1 MVKPNKT
8 ALGRGLGALLGS
20 TEPDVSPTVS
30 VDDADIVLNVKLT
43 DIDPDREQ
51 PRRRFEE
58 GALNELAESIASV
71 GVIQPIIVRK
81 VGGRYQLI
89 AGERRW
95 RAARLAG
102 LTEIPAIVRDW
113 AQHERLEVMLIENLQ
128 RDDLN
133 PIEEAQG
140 IYRLMEACGYTQD
153 AAARR
158 LGMSRPAV
166 ANLLRLLSLPEV
178 VLVLVREGKLSAG
191 HARTLAALEDDDKK
205 IRLANACIAQG
216 WSVRQLE
223 RIVQQAQKGD
233 EEKPKPLP
241 VPAEFKDL
249 ERMARQTFGT
259 RAQIEGNAE
268 KGKLVLH
275 YYSADDLQRIWD
287 VLESF
292 EQS

>member
-1 MVKPNKT
+1 MAKNNKN

-20 TEPDVSPTVS
+20 SEPDAPIAEQMIQGDV
-30 VDDADIVLNVKLT
+30 VLNLKLT
-43 DIDPDREQ
+43 DIDPDRDQ
-51 PRRRFEE
+51 PRRQFDSK
-58 GALNELAESIASV
+58 ALDELAESIASV
-71 GVIQPIIVRK
+71 GVIQPIIVRR
-81 VGGRYQLI
+81 VGSRYQLI

-102 LTEIPAIVRDW
+102 LSEIPAIVRDW

-140 IYRLMEACGYTQD
+140 IHRLMEACGYTQE

-166 ANLLRLLSLPEV
+166 ANLLRLLSLPVAV
-178 VLVLVREGKLSAG
+178 VEFVKEGKLTAG
-191 HARTLAALEDDDKK
+191 HARALVSIEEDDKC
-205 IRLANACIAQG
+205 IRLANTCIAQG

-223 RIVQQAQKGD
+223 RIVQQAQM
-233 EEKPKPLP
+233 EKPEATLP
-241 VPAEFKDL
+241 VQLPAEFKDL
-249 ERMARQTFGT
+249 ERMARSTFGT
-259 RAQIEGNAE
+259 RAQIEGSAD

-287 VLESF
+287 VLEKIQES
-292 EQS
+292 